1 MPAPKKKTDKLAL
14 TTNSDKNH
22 QTAVFAG
29 SDDQQVI
36 SVSDSPIYD
45 HRLKPSTG
53 PFRANWRNPNEY
65 PKPKSTNTAELAWEF
80 LRRNEKYALHV
91 SQMLALPIG
100 EFRGGLTVKGNAC
113 LDGMACTP
121 KARAG
126 ETVKK
131 YRRRVAAESNGK
143 AKGKIEKP
151 CLTFINRW
159 MLEQPVPVGQK
170 YDSLAVQFAPDV
182 VKVYRNRE
190 LTGRRV
196 RLMMYPN
203 EMAVRFRLDLPMVKQ
218 LDAARFKLNEAAKRF
233 KKASKLAADKKKS
246 DFLAFN
252 GTARDKVLTPTEN

>member
-233 KKASKLAADKKKS
+233 KKA
-246 DFLAFN
+246 
-252 GTARDKVLTPTEN
+252 